1 MRREEGSVRD
11 TNLCPPLSRSGQPL
25 IPGRVLLLRGEGG
38 GETMPKVAVPTLRM
52 VRLLPLLLPPLLL
65 MPWPSEGRN
74 PCQGPHCPQPRQPAA
89 HCHGAECT
97 ATTTTTTA
105 AAAAAHHHHHH
116 HAPYHHGAV
125 FLEGT
130 AHGRES
136 AGSWPH
142 PADDLA
148 AAGTCKGIEC
158 LLRWRESRARP
169 TRRHGAERAGAEQP
183 RRAEGQRTGGGSG
196 GSGGSPAGPPRF
208 LPGLHA
214 ELVSASSASSAAD
227 LGSTGSPGVT
237 LMCDVRP
244 GENEVASEDA
254 LVLHLRLVHGQEQLL
269 ALVQTQVEAAAKITH
284 GLNEQQMRLLQ
295 QQQQVLDAQRHLAAQ
310 FANLEGLMRQESD
323 LRTQHRHGTKRWED
337 NPGTPPQPQPAIDP
351 PLSAGRPQHHRHHHH
366 HHHPALAGTEDA
378 TGLLRIPP
386 GMPGLPAIS
395 GPRAVTQHAGRGY
408 EADGGERPSDCAPCA
423 AGEFCDFQRMPPECR
438 RCSSCQPGFSE
449 LQTCHRSTDRICQD
463 KDECTE
469 NPTFCA
475 GKCLNT
481 PGGYRCVGIIVSH
494 DDDDDES
501 SLCADG
507 YYLGYE
513 TGECQACSGCPDGL
527 MLSPCTTDADTSCL
541 PGPGKLAAAWVGS
554 VELPPPPRDRAA
566 NLSEL
571 MPGGEGIALRVAPT
585 RETESLLG
593 FAQIQ
598 VVGGR
603 SVAFGQHGLVWAD
616 LNVAAKHS
624 CRGFL
629 QVSLRLNRSGGH
641 RDELVA
647 ARIEPTEDDK
657 RFRRSASLS
666 STAELE
672 PGHQFSVYLR
682 SPGQP
687 CERSGGEYAH
697 PDLLPGSLSF
707 LWLSH
712 DTGAVSLHAHTNTAA
727 HYNSNYR
734 PSFKVSQVSDPYVI
748 TANHDCATFIFSEAG
763 VVKFAYR
770 QALYSVGHGCIRDGY
785 SLGVHVSRNG
795 SAGES
800 EEVTRVYFPGVTYRD
815 TAVSAAGA
823 VEVRAGDQ
831 LSFDVATSQHCS
843 VRLFGDA
850 SGVSVASLLWVPRSA
865 AAVLSAALDKSGVG
879 TGAVRNKALRFRTVA
894 APDGGQVLL
903 ETEGRHSGQRFRL
916 AAAGVVSVSFH
927 LRLIHSCETVRLSLR
942 GLQSEPPL
950 QLQGR
955 GPVAPLLQQVGGRV
969 MEGSQWS
976 TISLR
981 GSLSVEAD
989 ATLFFTLDC
998 SRGRINNIF
1007 HHQGSHLF
1015 MMWISA

>member
-1 MRREEGSVRD
+1 FSLGEEGGWAGNCHSGLRRSKVQVFKSGLSFRD
-11 TNLCPPLSRSGQPL
+11 VITRVMNLMTCDSTWTCITMTLSHLWFILPVAQARS
-25 IPGRVLLLRGEGG
+25 
-38 GETMPKVAVPTLRM
+38 
-52 VRLLPLLLPPLLL
+52 
-65 MPWPSEGRN
+65 
-74 PCQGPHCPQPRQPAA
+74 H
-89 HCHGAECT
+89 
-97 ATTTTTTA
+97 
-105 AAAAAHHHHHH
+105 
-116 HAPYHHGAV
+116 
-125 FLEGT
+125 
-130 AHGRES
+130 
-136 AGSWPH
+136 AGS
-142 PADDLA
+142 
-148 AAGTCKGIEC
+148 
-158 LLRWRESRARP
+158 
-169 TRRHGAERAGAEQP
+169 
-183 RRAEGQRTGGGSG
+183 GGSG

-208 LPGLHA
+208 LPGPHA

-227 LGSTGSPGVT
+227 FGSTGSPGVT

-323 LRTQHRHGTKRWED
+323 LRTQHRHASK
-337 NPGTPPQPQPAIDP
+337 
-351 PLSAGRPQHHRHHHH
+351 
-366 HHHPALAGTEDA
+366 
-378 TGLLRIPP
+378 
-386 GMPGLPAIS
+386 
-395 GPRAVTQHAGRGY
+395 HAGRGY
-408 EADGGERPSDCAPCA
+408 EADGGERPSDCAPCV

-449 LQTCHRSTDRICQD
+449 LQTCRRSTDRICQD

-481 PGGYRCVGIIVSH
+481 PGGYRCVGIIISH

-554 VELPPPPRDRAA
+554 VELPPPRDRPA

-748 TANHDCATFIFSEAG
+748 TVNHDCAAFTFSEAG

-850 SGVSVASLLWVPRSA
+850 SGVSVASLLWVPGSA

-903 ETEGRHSGQRFRL
+903 ESEGRHSGQRFRL
-916 AAAGVVSVSFH
+916 AAAGAVSVSFH

-955 GPVAPLLQQVGGRV
+955 GPVAPLLQQVAGRV

>member
-1 MRREEGSVRD
+1 M
-11 TNLCPPLSRSGQPL
+11 
-25 IPGRVLLLRGEGG
+25 
-38 GETMPKVAVPTLRM
+38 
-52 VRLLPLLLPPLLL
+52 
-65 MPWPSEGRN
+65 
-74 PCQGPHCPQPRQPAA
+74 
-89 HCHGAECT
+89 
-97 ATTTTTTA
+97 
-105 AAAAAHHHHHH
+105 
-116 HAPYHHGAV
+116 
-125 FLEGT
+125 
-130 AHGRES
+130 
-136 AGSWPH
+136 
-142 PADDLA
+142 
-148 AAGTCKGIEC
+148 
-158 LLRWRESRARP
+158 
-169 TRRHGAERAGAEQP
+169 
-183 RRAEGQRTGGGSG
+183 
-196 GSGGSPAGPPRF
+196 
-208 LPGLHA
+208 
-214 ELVSASSASSAAD
+214 
-227 LGSTGSPGVT
+227 
-237 LMCDVRP
+237 
-244 GENEVASEDA
+244 
-254 LVLHLRLVHGQEQLL
+254 
-269 ALVQTQVEAAAKITH
+269 
-284 GLNEQQMRLLQ
+284 
-295 QQQQVLDAQRHLAAQ
+295 
-310 FANLEGLMRQESD
+310 
-323 LRTQHRHGTKRWED
+323 
-337 NPGTPPQPQPAIDP
+337 
-351 PLSAGRPQHHRHHHH
+351 
-366 HHHPALAGTEDA
+366 
-378 TGLLRIPP
+378 
-386 GMPGLPAIS
+386 
-395 GPRAVTQHAGRGY
+395 
-408 EADGGERPSDCAPCA
+408 RPSDCAPCA
-423 AGEFCDFQRMPPECR
+423 AGEFCDLPRMPPR
-438 RCSSCQPGFSE
+438 VKN
-449 LQTCHRSTDRICQD
+449 RSVCNRSVCNKTIKD

-481 PGGYRCVGIIVSH
+481 PGGYRCVGIIISH

-554 VELPPPPRDRAA
+554 VELPPPRDRPA

-748 TANHDCATFIFSEAG
+748 TVNHDCAAFTFSEAG

-800 EEVTRVYFPGVTYRD
+800 G
-815 TAVSAAGA
+815 
-823 VEVRAGDQ
+823 
-831 LSFDVATSQHCS
+831 S

-850 SGVSVASLLWVPRSA
+850 SGVSVASLLWVPGSA

-894 APDGGQVLL
+894 APDGA
-903 ETEGRHSGQRFRL
+903 FRL
-916 AAAGVVSVSFH
+916 AAAGAVSVSFH

-955 GPVAPLLQQVGGRV
+955 GPVAPLLQQVAGRV